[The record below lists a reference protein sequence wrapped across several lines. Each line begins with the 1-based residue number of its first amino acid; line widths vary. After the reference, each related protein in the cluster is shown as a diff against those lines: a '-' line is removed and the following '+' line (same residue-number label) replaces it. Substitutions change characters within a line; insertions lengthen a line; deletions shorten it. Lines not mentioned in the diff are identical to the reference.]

1 MCEGSCE
8 EKSKNTKSEFF
19 SLLKRLSSKMIEN
32 KLLMMKSSWI
42 SIILFYCLLEL
53 PRGDKSCCQTAR
65 THKKL
70 SVGHSVNRIYI
81 KRVLT
86 SGGGELFLD
95 EKTSKFNA

>member
-42 SIILFYCLLEL
+42 SIILCLLEL

-70 SVGHSVNRIYI
+70 SVGRSVNRIYI

-86 SGGGELFLD
+86 SCGGELFLV